1 MVINVSNIVLTLE
14 QSKQLNLGLVCSFGG
29 KNQTI
34 KKFLAANFK
43 SIVDRITDS
52 LQSD

>member
-1 MVINVSNIVLTLE
+1 MVINLSNIASTLE
-14 QSKQLNLGLVCSFGG
+14 QSKQLNLGLICSFGD
-29 KNQTI
+29 KNKTI